1 MTVVEATKIILAS
14 IDEVNAA
21 RPAADRIKPEVETVL
36 FGPEGTL
43 DSLGLV
49 ELIVTIEERANREFG
64 VGVSLASDQALSQA
78 RSPFH
83 TVRSLSEFL
92 SRLSQEGNGE

>member
-1 MTVVEATKIILAS
+1 MTVVEASNIVLAS
-14 IDEVNAA
+14 IEEVNAA
-21 RPAADRIKPEVETVL
+21 RPAADRIQPDAETVL

-49 ELIVTIEERANREFG
+49 ELIVTIEERARREFG
-64 VGVSLASDQALSQA
+64 IAVSLASDQALSQA

-83 TVRSLSEFL
+83 TVHSLSEVL
-92 SRLSQEGNGE
+92 SRLSQEGTAV